1 MIRNGITIGLSFLSM
16 LGMAACGSS
25 ASDDPLADSWS
36 ATSCYGSSSKPA
48 DVESCYTELT
58 LGDDLTVE
66 LKAEQISLAATA
78 SNPGCT
84 TTWRITGQQWSTDH
98 VTETLTVT
106 GKGATTVERAGCI
119 NEANDKEAAAT
130 SDLSIAEGSGTYTI
144 NENSLAIE
152 SGPLKGTYTR

>member
-1 MIRNGITIGLSFLSM
+1 MNRNGITIGLSFLS
-16 LGMAACGSS
+16 LLAIAACGSA
-25 ASDDPLADSWS
+25 ASDDPLADTWS
-36 ATSCYGSSSKPA
+36 STSCYGASSKPA

-66 LKAEQISLAATA
+66 LKTEQLSLAATS

-84 TTWRITGQQWSTDH
+84 TTWLITGQQWSTDH
-98 VTETLTVT
+98 VSETLTLK

-119 NEANDKEAAAT
+119 HEADDKEAAAT

-144 NENSLAIE
+144 NEDSLAIE

>member
-1 MIRNGITIGLSFLSM
+1 MIRNGITIGLSLLSM

-25 ASDDPLADSWS
+25 ASDDPLADTWS
-36 ATSCYGSSSKPA
+36 STSCYGSSSKPA

-58 LGDDLTVE
+58 LGNDLTVE
-66 LKAEQISLAATA
+66 LKAEQVSLSATA

-84 TTWRITGQQWSTDH
+84 STWLITGQQWSTDH
-98 VTETLTVT
+98 VGETLTLK
-106 GKGATTVERAGCI
+106 GKGATTLERSSCI
-119 NEANDKEAAAT
+119 HEADDKEAAAT
-130 SDLSIAEGSGTYTI
+130 SDLSIPEGSGTYTI